1 MRTLSSIKFIFQ
13 ICRITLSHHEAL
25 CSSDLHLDGAVAVL
39 DVALLAVPNLHVL
52 GLLRH
57 GHVGHL
63 AHVRM
68 LLPPAES
75 IEHVEESHRD
85 VDEDDQR
92 E

>member
-1 MRTLSSIKFIFQ
+1 MQ
-13 ICRITLSHHEAL
+13 ICRIILCHHEAL
-25 CSSDLHLDGAVAVL
+25 CSSDLHLDGAVPVL
-39 DVALLAVPNLHVL
+39 DVAILAVPYLHVL

-63 AHVRM
+63 AHVRV

-85 VDEDDQR
+85 VDEDYQR
-92 E
+92 K